1 MGDGFHAD
9 PGREPIVSNK
19 DRTGAMN
26 LDNAVLSALRRLI
39 RAADLDARD
48 LARQTGLTTSQLL
61 VLELLAGSGEL
72 TVGSIAREVGL
83 AQGTV
88 TSLIDRLVD
97 RGLLC
102 RRRAN
107 SDRRQVKVA
116 ISDAGRALLAAAP
129 TPLQTRF
136 LEGFSCL
143 AEWEQTAILSSLQR
157 LAHLMGAESI
167 EAAPVLDV
175 GQINHP
181 PDE

>member
-1 MGDGFHAD
+1 MDTERMD
-9 PGREPIVSNK
+9 
-19 DRTGAMN
+19 

-61 VLELLAGSGEL
+61 VLELLESSGEL
-72 TVGSIAREVGL
+72 TVGAIAREVGL

-88 TSLIDRLVD
+88 TSLIDRLVE

-102 RRRAN
+102 RRRAR

-116 ISDAGRALLAAAP
+116 IDEAGRVLLAAAP

-136 LEGFSCL
+136 LEGFSRL
-143 AEWEQTAILSSLQR
+143 ADWERLAILSSLQR
-157 LAHLMGAESI
+157 LAYLMGVERL

-175 GQINHP
+175 GHIDRP
-181 PDE
+181 PGP

>member
-1 MGDGFHAD
+1 
-9 PGREPIVSNK
+9 
-19 DRTGAMN
+19 
-26 LDNAVLSALRRLI
+26 
-39 RAADLDARD
+39 
-48 LARQTGLTTSQLL
+48 
-61 VLELLAGSGEL
+61 
-72 TVGSIAREVGL
+72 
-83 AQGTV
+83 
-88 TSLIDRLVD
+88 
-97 RGLLC
+97 
-102 RRRAN
+102 
-107 SDRRQVKVA
+107 VA

>member
-1 MGDGFHAD
+1 MGSA
-9 PGREPIVSNK
+9 R
-19 DRTGAMN
+19 MN

-61 VLELLAGSGEL
+61 VLELLESSGEL
-72 TVGSIAREVGL
+72 TVGAIAREVGL

-88 TSLIDRLVD
+88 THLIDRLVE

-116 ISDAGRALLAAAP
+116 ISEQGASLLAAAP

-136 LEGFSCL
+136 LEGFARL
-143 AEWEQTAILSSLQR
+143 AGWEQMAILSSLQR
-157 LAHLMGAESI
+157 LAHLMGAEAL

-175 GQINHP
+175 GHIDQT
-181 PDE
+181 PDA

>member
-1 MGDGFHAD
+1 M
-9 PGREPIVSNK
+9 SNN
-19 DRTGAMN
+19 DRTGAIN

-97 RGLLC
+97 RELLC

-107 SDRRQVKVA
+107 SDRRQVKVV

-136 LEGFSCL
+136 LEGFSSL

>member
-1 MGDGFHAD
+1 MTMQTARMD
-9 PGREPIVSNK
+9 
-19 DRTGAMN
+19 

-61 VLELLAGSGEL
+61 VLELLESSGEL
-72 TVGSIAREVGL
+72 TVGAIAREVGL

-88 TSLIDRLVD
+88 TSLIDRLVE

-102 RRRAN
+102 RRRAD

-116 ISDAGRALLAAAP
+116 IGEAGRALLAAAP

-136 LEGFSCL
+136 LEGFSRL
-143 AEWEQTAILSSLQR
+143 TDWEQMAILSSLQR
-157 LAHLMGAESI
+157 LAHLMGAESL

-175 GQINHP
+175 GHIDQP
-181 PDE
+181 PAT